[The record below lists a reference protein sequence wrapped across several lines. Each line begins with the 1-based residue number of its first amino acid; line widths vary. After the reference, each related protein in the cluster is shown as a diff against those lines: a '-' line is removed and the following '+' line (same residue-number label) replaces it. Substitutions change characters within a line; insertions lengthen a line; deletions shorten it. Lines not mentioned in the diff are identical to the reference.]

1 MSSAATAT
9 KGLVW
14 RASTTASGNL
24 TEADAPS
31 TDAVGG
37 QPGTFTI
44 RSDAGQFYLALNGED
59 MFSLYVIPGSKAD
72 QIYFLKRYAEIML

>member
-1 MSSAATAT
+1 MSGAATAT
-9 KGLVW
+9 KGLIW
-14 RASTTASGNL
+14 RAASTASGNL

-31 TDAVGG
+31 KDAVGG

-44 RSDAGQFYLALNGED
+44 RSDAGQFHLALNGET
-59 MFSLYVIPGSKAD
+59 MFSIYVIPGSEAD